1 MRFLRLRKRL
11 ETTAQEVA
19 LQHTRVRHPVE
30 IARRRDLICAL
41 CAEKPR
47 SVAELV
53 EVTGMTTGAIH
64 GHLEALRFGTER
76 RLRICGYTLNA
87 SQKRVAL
94 FAPIDPNGTTA
105 DAPRPPPKKRASRR
119 KRTEEEEASLRLAT
133 IPRQISP
140 HPIMQAFFGLPP
152 EMTLSR
158 DPARCRL
165 VANLCP

>member
-1 MRFLRLRKRL
+1 LTHQRI
-11 ETTAQEVA
+11 
-19 LQHTRVRHPVE
+19 RHPVE
-30 IARRRDLICAL
+30 VARRRELICAL

-64 GHLEALRFGTER
+64 GHLEALRFGETR
-76 RLRICGYTLNA
+76 RLRVCGYALNA

-94 FAPIDPNGTTA
+94 FAPIDPNGPSA

-119 KRTEEEEASLRLAT
+119 KRAEEDETAQRLAD
-133 IPRQISP
+133 IPWQIAP